1 MKTLSL
7 ITMLEMFT
15 AWVGLTNMPIF
26 ISASRAAEILGLEKS
41 WVRRLLIKGKIKATK
56 IEGNNSWLINEEDV
70 LKYKAKHD
78 AKS

>member
-1 MKTLSL
+1 
-7 ITMLEMFT
+7 
-15 AWVGLTNMPIF
+15 MPTY

-56 IEGNNSWLINEEDV
+56 IEGNNSWLIKEEDV
-70 LKYKAKHD
+70 LKYKDKRD